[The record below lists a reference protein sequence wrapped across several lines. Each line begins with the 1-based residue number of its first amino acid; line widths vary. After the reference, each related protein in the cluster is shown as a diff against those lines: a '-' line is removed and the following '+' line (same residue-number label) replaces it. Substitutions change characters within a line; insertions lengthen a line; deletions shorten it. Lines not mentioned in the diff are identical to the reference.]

1 MVINDNEHMSNHPA
15 KFWPVS
21 AKTGNFL
28 VLGPKM
34 AEIQN
39 LLKIRS
45 KTKKVPK
52 ISMNISLINAN
63 NNHTQITQPR
73 RKRS

>member
-1 MVINDNEHMSNHPA
+1 MVINDNEHMSNHSA
-15 KFWPVS
+15 ISWPVS

-39 LLKIRS
+39 LLKIHS
-45 KTKKVPK
+45 KPKKSAQNKYEHEPHK
-52 ISMNISLINAN
+52 CPQKSCP
-63 NNHTQITQPR
+63 NHAT
-73 RKRS
+73 SA

>member
-34 AEIQN
+34 ETG
-39 LLKIRS
+39 S
-45 KTKKVPK
+45 KTAQNQRQVPK
-52 ISMNISLINAN
+52 LSMNMSLINAN
-63 NNHTQITQPR
+63 KYHTQITQPR
-73 RKRS
+73 RKQS